1 LDLSVERISR
11 VENRVIMVGNCA
23 FCGKEFRA
31 KRSDAKTCSQRCR
44 DQQKA
49 RNKINKQAGGAGQ
62 IAGRVGMVS
71 PIPDPSPG
79 RPSLVFDVTQ
89 QALVKA
95 GRLSTPLAAVALVL
109 AGRLDNS
116 GFDTGSGVV
125 ALSREL
131 DRLLVDVLAQN
142 EPPDELDE
150 LEERRREKAA
160 RAGL

>member
-1 LDLSVERISR
+1 
-11 VENRVIMVGNCA
+11 MVGNCA
-23 FCGKEFRA
+23 FCSKEFRA

-49 RNKINKQAGGAGQ
+49 RNKINKQSGGRQ
-62 IAGRVGMVS
+62 IAGQVGLVS
-71 PIPDPSPG
+71 PIPSPSPD

-95 GRLSTPLAAVALVL
+95 GRLGTPLGAMALL
-109 AGRLDNS
+109 IAGRLDNS
-116 GFDTGSGVV
+116 VVDTGSGVV

-131 DRLLVDVLAQN
+131 DRLLAGVLAQN

-150 LEERRREKAA
+150 LEKRRREKALQ
-160 RAGL
+160 AGS

>member
-1 LDLSVERISR
+1 ME
-11 VENRVIMVGNCA
+11 IMVGNCA
-23 FCGKEFRA
+23 FCGQTFRA

-49 RNKINKQAGGAGQ
+49 RNKINKQSGGASAPGDASASPELGQ
-62 IAGRVGMVS
+62 VGLVS
-71 PIPDPSPG
+71 PIPSPG

-95 GRLSTPLAAVALVL
+95 GRLGTPLAAMALVI

-116 GFDTGSGVV
+116 VFDTGSGVV

-131 DRLLVDVLAQN
+131 DRLL
-142 EPPDELDE
+142 
-150 LEERRREKAA
+150 
-160 RAGL
+160 